1 MGNTVLTQYKF
12 EQSRNIIDINF
23 IFAVVS
29 AIMKKQLLAFLLSL
43 LCTLTT
49 IAQRTQTLFDSSW
62 KFFRGDVA
70 NGETQNFNDA
80 DWRTVELPHDWSI
93 EDLPDQSDSVIG
105 PFTKKSI
112 GSTSTGYVVG
122 GTAWYRKHFRL
133 EDFAGKK
140 ISIYFDGVYMNSD
153 VWINEHH
160 LGNHPYGYTPFYYD
174 LTSWLKQ
181 NGEENILAVRV
192 RNEGRNSRWYSG
204 SGIYRHVWLAITNPV
219 HVERW
224 GVYITTPVI
233 SASTA
238 VVNIKTTIINGE
250 NRSLLKLVTTL
261 LDAKN
266 RTVAT
271 VETPVLLNSTNKEI
285 SQNIT
290 IAKPSLWSPES
301 PHLYHAET
309 DLVLD
314 DQMLD
319 HVVTTFGVR
328 SLEFSA
334 EKGFLLNGKNVE
346 LRGGCMHHD
355 NGPLGAATIDRA
367 EERKVELLKSFGFNA
382 VRTSHNPPSQQ
393 FLDACDRLGIIVIDE
408 AFDHWHREKNPQDY
422 HLYFDTSWKKD
433 IDAMVLRDRNHP
445 SVIFWSIGNEINERA
460 DGPGLVIAKQLINEV
475 KRLDD
480 TRPVTEAICHFW
492 DHPGYKWDTTAAAF
506 ALLDVGGYNY
516 QWKEY
521 ETDHKKYPQRIMMG
535 TESVPLEA
543 FDNWKLVEK
552 YPYVIG
558 DFVWT
563 AMDYLGE
570 TGIGHTNLDSAR
582 SYELQTFPWFNAWCG
597 DIDLTGGKKPQL
609 YYRDIVWRTSTM
621 HMLVHAPV
629 PAGHKEA
636 VSYWGWPDEV
646 PYYHFPGREGK
657 PLQVHVYTRY
667 PQVRLELNGR
677 TVDEKNVSPENLTAT
692 FDINYQPGSLKAI
705 AVNHSRVVDSVM
717 LQTAGTP
724 TQIHLIADRK
734 NIKAS
739 RNDLSYVTAE
749 VLDAN
754 GQLVPDAVIPLHFT
768 ITGNGEIAATAN
780 ANPSDMES
788 FKNPEHKTFRGKS
801 LIIVRPKGK
810 PGKIILKAEGEGLRT
825 GEVVI
830 ETK

>member
-1 MGNTVLTQYKF
+1 
-12 EQSRNIIDINF
+12 
-23 IFAVVS
+23 
-29 AIMKKQLLAFLLSL
+29 MKKQLLVILSSL
-43 LCTLTT
+43 LTSS
-49 IAQRTQTLFDSSW
+49 INAQRIQALFDSSW
-62 KFFRGDVA
+62 KFFKGDIA
-70 NGETQNFNDA
+70 NGEKQNITDG

-93 EDLPDQSDSVIG
+93 EDLPNQSDSVIG
-105 PFTKKSI
+105 PFTTKSV

-133 EDFAGKK
+133 NNIAGKR

-160 LGNHPYGYTPFYYD
+160 LGNHPYGYTPFYFD
-174 LTSWLKQ
+174 LTPWLKQ

-204 SGIYRHVWLAITNPV
+204 SGIYRHVWLTITNAV
-219 HVERW
+219 HVRQW

-233 SASTA
+233 SANTA
-238 VVNIKTTIINGE
+238 LLNVKTTIVDEE
-250 NRSLLKLVTTL
+250 NRSSVKLITTIL
-261 LDAKN
+261 NAKN
-266 RTVAT
+266 KAMAV
-271 VETPVLLNSTNKEI
+271 VETPVSLMGTNKEI

-290 IAKPSLWSPES
+290 IPHPSLWSPES
-301 PHLYHAET
+301 PYLYQAVT
-309 DLVLD
+309 DVIKD
-314 DQMLD
+314 DQILD
-319 HVVTTFGVR
+319 HVVTAFGIR
-328 SLEFSA
+328 SLELSA

-367 EERKVELLKSFGFNA
+367 EERRVELLKSYGFNA

-393 FLDACDRLGIIVIDE
+393 FLDACDRVGIIVIDE
-408 AFDHWHREKNPQDY
+408 AFDHWQRPKNPQDY
-422 HLYFDTSWKKD
+422 SLYFDTSWKKD

-445 SVIFWSIGNEINERA
+445 SVVFWSIGNEINERA
-460 DGPGLVIAKQLINEV
+460 DAPGLAIAKQLISEI
-475 KRLDD
+475 KHLDN

-521 ETDHKKYPQRIMMG
+521 EPDHKKYPQRIIMG

-543 FDNWKLVEK
+543 FVNWNMVEK
-552 YPYVIG
+552 HPYVIG

-570 TGIGHTNLDSAR
+570 TGIGHTKLDSAS

-597 DIDLTGGKKPQL
+597 DIDLIGGKKPQL
-609 YYRDIVWRTSTM
+609 YYRDIVWRINPM

-636 VSYWGWPDEV
+636 VSYWGWPDEI
-646 PYYHFPGREGK
+646 PYYHFPGQEGK
-657 PLQVHVYTRY
+657 PLQVNVYTRY
-667 PQVRLELNGR
+667 PQVRLELNGKMIDQK
-677 TVDEKNVSPENLTAT
+677 TVSPDNLTAT
-692 FDINYQPGSLKAI
+692 FDIIYQPGSLKAI
-705 AVNHSRVVDSVM
+705 AINNGKAVDSAV
-717 LQTAGTP
+717 LQTAGMP
-724 TQIHLIADRK
+724 TQIRLTADRK

-749 VLDAN
+749 VVDAN
-754 GQLVPDAVIPLHFT
+754 GWLVPDAIIPLHFS
-768 ITGNGEIAATAN
+768 ITGNGEIAATASASPN
-780 ANPSDMES
+780 DMQSFSAGPSGQ
-788 FKNPEHKTFRGKS
+788 KPQHKTFRGKC
-801 LIIVRPKGK
+801 LIIVRPKGNA
-810 PGKIILKAEGEGLRT
+810 GKIILKAEGEGLRA